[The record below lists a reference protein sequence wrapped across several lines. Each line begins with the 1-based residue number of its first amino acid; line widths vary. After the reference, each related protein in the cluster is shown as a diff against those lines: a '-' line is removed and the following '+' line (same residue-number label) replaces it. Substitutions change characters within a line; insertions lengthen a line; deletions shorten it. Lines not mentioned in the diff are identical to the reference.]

1 MDIIDDLRYRLRDM
15 NVSAV
20 AEESGIDKSALRKMV
35 YEMRQ
40 PKQKTIDKLNV
51 YFSRRHRLI
60 EGAGETVDVPVLRKL
75 VRDMNMRSLAKATG
89 LHVNVFYK
97 MMSDVTR
104 PKVETVR
111 TILSYIKQDNEN
123 V

>member
-1 MDIIDDLRYRLRDM
+1 MDIFDDLRYMLRDM

-51 YFSRRHRLI
+51 YFSRRRHLI
-60 EGAGETVDVPVLRKL
+60 DGAGDTVDIPVLRKL
-75 VRDMNMRSLAKATG
+75 VRDMNMRSLARATG

-104 PKVETVR
+104 PKSETVR
-111 TILSYIKQDNEN
+111 TILSYIKQEN
-123 V
+123 GNV